1 MYNMAEASL
10 KRLLPDDYLQNGE
23 SAQKK
28 IRSNNGSPVPAPAA
42 NAANK
47 PDVSKIMADV
57 GIFRVYIS
65 SSRPMLEFLDMFQ
78 GSVCPFEQAMLN
90 Y

>member
-1 MYNMAEASL
+1 MAETSL
-10 KRLLPDDYLQNGE
+10 KRLLPDDSLQDGE

-28 IRSNNGSPVPAPAA
+28 IRSNNGSPAPVPTA

-57 GIFRVYIS
+57 RIFRSYDS
-65 SSRPMLEFLDMFQ
+65 SLRPVPSPDVFY
-78 GSVCPFEQAMLN
+78 GSTYLSDRQC
-90 Y
+90 